1 MKTITVILCLMF
13 ALWVIFHDDGNGSG
27 GGALRGTD
35 GRIYEK

>member
-1 MKTITVILCLMF
+1 MQVITVIICLIF
-13 ALWVIFHDDGNGSG
+13 ALWLIFHDDGDSG